1 MNQPTSFRRIAT
13 MVGIAFVLI
22 GAFYL
27 GNKLLINVPADR
39 IYMVQT
45 PGGTMHVLSAPGWQN
60 QSLGDLVG
68 DYPKFELT
76 SFDIPEDQRESM
88 NYENAWTDNN
98 TSRYGIKVK
107 FYDQGEAFL
116 FGTIPVEMPMDDSS
130 LIAIQYKHGGWESL
144 RAQIIHKQL
153 VSAVTQ
159 VGAFM
164 TSREA
169 SAERRGDLI
178 GYIEDMVKN
187 GIYLTRTRETYEVD
201 AVTGDSVV
209 VRFAERISDP
219 NSPGGYRR
227 QATSEVAKYNIRIG
241 TPAINRVVF
250 SPIVQGQLLKQQ
262 EMAMEIQ
269 TSRARALVAQ
279 QDEKTAASQGK
290 TKIAE
295 VQSKMNAE
303 KEQAVIAAVQRKE
316 VAEQDMKAAEFTKR
330 QLILEGEG
338 EAEKKKLLMA
348 ADGALNPKLD
358 AFIKVQ
364 QAWASAWAA
373 NGANVVPTYMSG
385 GGSASPSGVSN
396 LIDMMTIN
404 NAKQLGLDLN
414 MRGK

>member
-1 MNQPTSFRRIAT
+1 MELKRIITLVSIGLAI
-13 MVGIAFVLI
+13 IAAVYI
-22 GAFYL
+22 
-27 GNKLLINVPADR
+27 GNKYILSVPADR
-39 IYMVQT
+39 IYVVQT
-45 PGGTMHVLSAPGWQN
+45 PGGTMHVYTTPGWHN
-60 QSLGDLVG
+60 QDFGDIVG

-76 SFDIPEDQRESM
+76 SFDIPEDEKEVM
-88 NYENAWTDNN
+88 NYDSAWTDNN
-98 TSRYGIKVK
+98 ISRFGIKVK

-130 LIAIQYKHGGWESL
+130 IVAIQFKHGGWESL
-144 RAQIIHKQL
+144 RSQIIHKQL

-178 GYIEDMVKN
+178 GYVEDMVKY

-209 VRFAERISDP
+209 VRFAERIADK

-227 QATSEVAKYNIRIG
+227 QSTSEVTKYNIRIG
-241 TPAINRVVF
+241 TPAINRIVF
-250 SPIVQGQLLKQQ
+250 SSVVQDQLLQQ
-262 EMAMEIQ
+262 QKMAMDVQ

-303 KEQAVIAAVQRKE
+303 KEQAVIAAIQRKE
-316 VAEQDMKAAEFTKR
+316 VAEQDMKAAEFTKK

-338 EAEKKKLLMA
+338 EAEKKRLLMS
-348 ADGALNPKLD
+348 ADGALNPKLN
-358 AFIKVQ
+358 AYVEVQ
-364 QAWASAWAA
+364 KAWAEAWAT

-385 GGSASPSGVSN
+385 ATGANPSGVQN
-396 LIDMMTIN
+396 LMDMMTIN
-404 NAKQLGLDLN
+404 QAKALGVDLSIKN
-414 MRGK
+414 K

>member
-1 MNQPTSFRRIAT
+1 MKRIVILASLAVVVMAAIYSF
-13 MVGIAFVLI
+13 
-22 GAFYL
+22 
-27 GNKLLINVPADR
+27 NKMIISVPADR
-39 IYMVQT
+39 IYVLQDAMDGDLHVYHT
-45 PGGTMHVLSAPGWQN
+45 PGLQN
-60 QSLGDLVG
+60 QNFGDLIG

-76 SFDIPEDQRESM
+76 SFDIPEDQREIL
-88 NYENAWTDNN
+88 NYDSAWSDNN
-98 TSRYGIKVK
+98 ISRFGIKVK

-130 LIAIQYKHGGWESL
+130 LIAIQFKHGGWESL

-187 GIYLTRTRETYEVD
+187 GIYLTKSKENYEVD

-219 NSPGGYRR
+219 ASPGGYKR
-227 QATSEVAKYNIRIG
+227 QAASEVAKYNIRIG

-250 SPIVQGQLLKQQ
+250 SPIVQGQLWKQQ

-303 KEQAVIAAVQRKE
+303 KEQAVIAAIQRKD
-316 VAEQDMKAAEFTKR
+316 VAEQDMKAAEFNKR
-330 QLILEGEG
+330 KAILDGEG
-338 EAEKKKLLMA
+338 EAEKKRLLMN

-358 AFIKVQ
+358 AWLEAQK
-364 QAWASAWAA
+364 AWASAWGT
-373 NGANVVPTYMSG
+373 NGAAVTPSIISG
-385 GGSASPSGVSN
+385 GNGGTNQSSVQTFMDLMG
-396 LIDMMTIN
+396 
-404 NAKQLGLDLN
+404 AKAAKDLGLN
-414 MRGK
+414 MNIQGK